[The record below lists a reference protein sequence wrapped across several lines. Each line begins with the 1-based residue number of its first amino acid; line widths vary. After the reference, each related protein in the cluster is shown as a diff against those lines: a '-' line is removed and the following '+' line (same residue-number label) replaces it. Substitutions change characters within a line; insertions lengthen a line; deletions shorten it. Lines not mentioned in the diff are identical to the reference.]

1 MSAIS
6 RKLVSIAIVNSGT
19 NGSSLTSTDFISGQ
33 IKSYTKSGGDKDVE
47 SDPHFGGDVS
57 KEKPRNQ
64 IEVSFE
70 VTPSTSDLSKWEGLA
85 YGSAVVGGSTVYL
98 SSVDPADK
106 AVFIQVV
113 EGSAIQTFAFDNARV
128 TMLDME
134 HNADD
139 NMTKN
144 LNLKLSS
151 ENESGR
157 ANFASALL
165 AATAFPAW
173 SALPNGS

>member
-1 MSAIS
+1 MSAIN
-6 RKLVSIAIVNSGT
+6 RKLVSIAIVDAAT
-19 NGSSLTSTDFISGQ
+19 NGASLADSDFIKGQ

-64 IEVSFE
+64 IELSFD
-70 VTPSTSDLSKWEGLA
+70 VTPNTDDLTKWEDIA
-85 YGSAVVGGSTVYL
+85 YGSATVGSDTIYL
-98 SSVDPADK
+98 SSIDPSDK
-106 AVFIQVV
+106 AVFFQVE
-113 EGSAIQTFAFDNARV
+113 EGSDIQTIAFDNARV
-128 TMLDME
+128 TLLDME

-139 NMTKN
+139 NMTKK
-144 LNLKLSS
+144 LSLKLSS

-157 ANFASALL
+157 ANMAIAKL
-165 AATAFPAW
+165 AATDMPNW

>member
-1 MSAIS
+1 MSAIN
-6 RKLVSIAIVNSGT
+6 RKLVTIAIVNTAT
-19 NGSSLTSTDFISGQ
+19 NGSALTATDWISGE

-70 VTPSTSDLSKWEGLA
+70 VTPSTSDLTKWDAIA
-85 YGSAVVGGSTVYL
+85 YGSAVVGSDTIYL
-98 SSVDPADK
+98 SSVDPTDK
-106 AVFIQVV
+106 AVFIQVA
-113 EGSAIQTFAFDNARV
+113 EGAVFQTFAFDNANV

-139 NMTKN
+139 NMTKT

-157 ANFASALL
+157 ANLAISLL
-165 AATAFPAW
+165 AATAMPAW

>member
-1 MSAIS
+1 MGAIN
-6 RKLVSIAIVNSGT
+6 RKLVSIAIVDAAT
-19 NGSSLTSTDFISGQ
+19 NGSALASTDFISGE
-33 IKSYTKSGGDKDVE
+33 IKSYTKSGGDKDIE
-47 SDPHFGGDVS
+47 SDPHFGGDVT

-70 VTPSTSDLSKWEGLA
+70 VTPSTSDLDKWEALA
-85 YGSAVVGGSTVYL
+85 YGSADVSGDTIYL
-98 SSVDPADK
+98 SSVDPTDK
-106 AVFIQVV
+106 AVFIQVL
-113 EGSAIQTFAFDNARV
+113 EGANVQTFAFDNSRV

-139 NMTKN
+139 NMTKT

-151 ENESGR
+151 ENENGR

-173 SALPNGS
+173 TALPNGS

>member
-1 MSAIS
+1 MSAIN
-6 RKLVSIAIVNSGT
+6 RKLVSIAIMDAAT
-19 NGSSLTSTDFISGQ
+19 NASSVASTDWIKGE

-47 SDPHFGGDVS
+47 SDPHFSGDVS

-70 VTPSTSDLSKWEGLA
+70 VTPSTTDLSKWEAIA
-85 YGSAVVGGSTVYL
+85 YGSVVVGANTVYL
-98 SSVDPADK
+98 SSVDPGDK
-106 AVFIQVV
+106 AVFIQTEDGANV
-113 EGSAIQTFAFDNARV
+113 STHAFDNARV

-157 ANFASALL
+157 ANFFMVETLASTAPNW
-165 AATAFPAW
+165 AT
-173 SALPNGS
+173 LPNGS